1 MLALTCAPDSRD
13 RGKFKRK
20 PQVLDAKG
28 WAGPCPEDRLGRA
41 AAQAA
46 IRRAASLPPSCCP
59 GEQMTE
65 IAEYERRISFAL
77 DRIGRGVEAL
87 LARPVAEPPAPEPE
101 SDVGTEAP
109 AALPVAEPVAEALA
123 AAAPAGADPAELARL
138 HEALDSE
145 REANAQLSERVRA
158 IREKQ
163 ETTLSAM
170 EKRLATAT
178 KALET
183 AQSEVN
189 RLKRANLDLAEANQ
203 ALIEAGNDPAPH
215 LINRAMQAELEALRA
230 ARAGEAAELAEIL
243 GTLAPLFAT
252 SAEEAQPGG
261 GEDA

>member
-1 MLALTCAPDSRD
+1 
-13 RGKFKRK
+13 
-20 PQVLDAKG
+20 
-28 WAGPCPEDRLGRA
+28 
-41 AAQAA
+41 
-46 IRRAASLPPSCCP
+46 
-59 GEQMTE
+59 MTE

-101 SDVGTEAP
+101 PEPESDVGTEAP
-109 AALPVAEPVAEALA
+109 AALPVAEPVAEAPA
-123 AAAPAGADPAELARL
+123 AAGADPAELARL

-203 ALIEAGNDPAPH
+203 ALIKAGNDPAPH

-252 SAEEAQPGG
+252 SAEETQPGG

>member
-1 MLALTCAPDSRD
+1 
-13 RGKFKRK
+13 
-20 PQVLDAKG
+20 
-28 WAGPCPEDRLGRA
+28 
-41 AAQAA
+41 
-46 IRRAASLPPSCCP
+46 
-59 GEQMTE
+59 MTE

-87 LARPVAEPPAPEPE
+87 LARPVAEPPVPEPE
-101 SDVGTEAP
+101 PDVGTEAP
-109 AALPVAEPVAEALA
+109 AALPVAEPVAEAP
-123 AAAPAGADPAELARL
+123 APAGADPAELARL

-243 GTLAPLFAT
+243 GTLAPIFAT
-252 SAEEAQPGG
+252 SAEETQPGE